1 MNILSIQS
9 HVAYGHVGNSSAVFP
24 LQRLGAEVW
33 PIDTV
38 QFSNHP
44 GYGSHTGAA
53 TPPET
58 IRALVDGIEARG
70 ALASCDALL
79 SGYIGDP
86 GTGGAILHAARR
98 LRAHNAACLWCC
110 DPVIGDDGPGVYVRP
125 GIGAFFAEEA
135 VPEADILTPN
145 QFELAALTGRDCT
158 THDAAVSAIHALRAR
173 MRQSG
178 PRIVLVTSLRTR
190 QTPEGALDLLCAGP
204 DGLHRLRTRLLPIAA
219 NGAGDAVAALF
230 LFHVLRTG
238 APAIALASA
247 ASAIHGLLR
256 RTLRAG
262 SRELLIV
269 AAQDEYV
276 DPSEVF
282 TAVAL

>member
-44 GYGSHTGAA
+44 GYGSHTGTA
-53 TPPET
+53 TPPDT

-70 ALASCDALL
+70 VLPSCDALL

-86 GTGGAILHAARR
+86 GTGAAILHAAAR
-98 LRAHNAACLWCC
+98 LRAHNPAALWCC

-125 GIGAFFAEEA
+125 GIAPFFAGQA

-145 QFELAALTGRDCT
+145 QFELAALTGQDCT
-158 THDAAVSAIHALRAR
+158 TQDGAAAALHTLRAR
-173 MRQSG
+173 MRPAG
-178 PRIVLVTSLRTR
+178 PRIVLVTSLRTQ
-190 QTPEGALDLLCAGP
+190 QTPQDALDLLCAGP
-204 DGLHRLRTRLLPIAA
+204 DGLHRLRTPLLPITL
-219 NGAGDAVAALF
+219 NGAGDAIAALF

-238 APAIALASA
+238 QAAAAMAHA
-247 ASAIHGLLR
+247 ASAVHGLLR
-256 RTLRAG
+256 HTLQAG
-262 SRELLIV
+262 SRELLLV
-269 AAQDEYV
+269 AAQEEFV
-276 DPSEVF
+276 HPSRVF
-282 TAVAL
+282 SAETC